1 MGHFL
6 RAQLGPTHIFVFFF
20 KITQLWEWGIFFFQ
34 GVVHKKE
41 EKVVIVSLTYRS
53 SVPTKIP
60 APPDAKLTPVKN
72 DLLLDANDRYGGE
85 VGRPTFSAAHK

>member
-1 MGHFL
+1 MGPPIFL
-6 RAQLGPTHIFVFFF
+6 YFSLKLRNYENGD
-20 KITQLWEWGIFFFQ
+20 FFFQ